1 MIAQLLRNVADW
13 LDPPPPMGY
22 EAFNM
27 LPAGDQATLW
37 DMLADEVSDM
47 GTRDRVEDALQWMT
61 LEEMKYYLEE
71 IRQD

>member
-1 MIAQLLRNVADW
+1 
-13 LDPPPPMGY
+13 
-22 EAFNM
+22 M
-27 LPAGDQATLW
+27 LSAGDQATLW